1 MSDSIQK
8 QIENLLNDALTP
20 SFLEVVNDS
29 HLHAGHAHGSTDS
42 HFRVT
47 IASPKFEGIRQVKR
61 HQEIYRVLAPLMD
74 NPIHALAIH
83 SHSDAEYQAK
93 A

>member
-1 MSDSIQK
+1 MSDSIQQ
-8 QIENLLNDALTP
+8 QIETLLTEALSP
-20 SFLEVVNDS
+20 SHLEVVNDS

-61 HQEIYRVLAPLMD
+61 HQQIYATLAPLMD

-83 SHSDAEYQAK
+83 SFSDEEYHAK
-93 A
+93 G